1 MYLELWQTSK
11 MELLAK
17 IVKDW
22 KLAFFV
28 KPCTLDA
35 CQVSEYLSEF
45 ELYNLKVLVFS
56 SPLYLMTL
64 NEFSSFIQYIADS
77 LRKSLTLSTC
87 RLKQLR
93 LILIIIALFLFP
105 VLGSITIQ
113 KNRNFSVWQKG
124 EDLKLPDSVWCYF
137 WPETKMVWVLVTGT
151 F

>member
-28 KPCTLDA
+28 KPCTLDV

-56 SPLYLMTL
+56 SPLYLMTV
-64 NEFSSFIQYIADS
+64 NEFSYFIQYIVDS

>member
-17 IVKDW
+17 IVKEW

-28 KPCTLDA
+28 KPCTLDV

-45 ELYNLKVLVFS
+45 ELCNLKVLVFS
-56 SPLYLMTL
+56 SPLYLITV
-64 NEFSSFIQYIADS
+64 NEFSSFIQYIVDS

>member
-28 KPCTLDA
+28 KPCTLDV

-56 SPLYLMTL
+56 SPLYLMTV
-64 NEFSSFIQYIADS
+64 NEFSYFIQYIVDS

-93 LILIIIALFLFP
+93 PILIIIALFLFP

-124 EDLKLPDSVWCYF
+124 KDLKLPDSVWCYF

>member
-28 KPCTLDA
+28 KPCTLDV

-56 SPLYLMTL
+56 SPLYLITV
-64 NEFSSFIQYIADS
+64 NEFSSFIQYIVDS

>member
-28 KPCTLDA
+28 KPCTLDV

-45 ELYNLKVLVFS
+45 ELCNLKVLVFS
-56 SPLYLMTL
+56 SPLYLITV
-64 NEFSSFIQYIADS
+64 NEFSSFIQYIVDS

-124 EDLKLPDSVWCYF
+124 EDLKLPDSVWRYF

>member
-28 KPCTLDA
+28 KPCTLDV

-56 SPLYLMTL
+56 SPLYLMTV
-64 NEFSSFIQYIADS
+64 NEFSYFIQYIVDS

-93 LILIIIALFLFP
+93 PILIIIALFLFP

-124 EDLKLPDSVWCYF
+124 EDLKLPDSVWRYF

>member
-28 KPCTLDA
+28 KPCTLDV

-56 SPLYLMTL
+56 SPLYLMTV
-64 NEFSSFIQYIADS
+64 NEFSYFIQYIVDS

-124 EDLKLPDSVWCYF
+124 EDLKLPDSVWRYF

>member
-28 KPCTLDA
+28 KPCTLDV

-56 SPLYLMTL
+56 SPLYLMTV
-64 NEFSSFIQYIADS
+64 NEFSYFIQYIVDS

-87 RLKQLR
+87 RLKQLIP
-93 LILIIIALFLFP
+93 ILIIIALFLFP

-124 EDLKLPDSVWCYF
+124 EDLKLPDSVWRYF

>member
-22 KLAFFV
+22 KLVFFA
-28 KPCTLDA
+28 KPCTLNV

-56 SPLYLMTL
+56 SPLYLMTV
-64 NEFSSFIQYIADS
+64 NEFSYFIQYIVDS

-93 LILIIIALFLFP
+93 PILIIIALFLFP

>member
-28 KPCTLDA
+28 KPCTLDV
-35 CQVSEYLSEF
+35 CQLSEYLSEF

-56 SPLYLMTL
+56 SPLYLMTV
-64 NEFSSFIQYIADS
+64 NEFSYFIQYIVDS